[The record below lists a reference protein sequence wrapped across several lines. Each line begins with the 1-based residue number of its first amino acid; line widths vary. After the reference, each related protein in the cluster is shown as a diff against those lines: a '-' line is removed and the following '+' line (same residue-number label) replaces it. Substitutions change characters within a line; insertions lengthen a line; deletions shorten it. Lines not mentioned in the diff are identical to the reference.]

1 MADGVDAAEDLLRHG
16 VGQRAGVPQRVQD
29 VERQPANA
37 EDGADPERE
46 GGRLVFA
53 GRAFEILNSYSSLPR
68 ARFCI
73 PLASP

>member
-46 GGRLVFA
+46 SGRLVS
-53 GRAFEILNSYSSLPR
+53 GRAFEILNSYLSLPR

-73 PLASP
+73 PLASLE

>member
-16 VGQRAGVPQRVQD
+16 VGQRARVPQRVQD

-46 GGRLVFA
+46 SGRLVS
-53 GRAFEILNSYSSLPR
+53 GRAFKILNSYSSL
-68 ARFCI
+68 RFCI
-73 PLASP
+73 PLASLE